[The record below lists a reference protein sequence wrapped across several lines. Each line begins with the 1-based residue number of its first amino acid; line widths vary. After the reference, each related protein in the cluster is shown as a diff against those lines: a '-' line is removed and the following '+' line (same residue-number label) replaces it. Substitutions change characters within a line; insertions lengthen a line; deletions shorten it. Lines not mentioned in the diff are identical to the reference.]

1 MNTPFSVTVSNCSRA
16 YSRIKLG
23 AAALIALTLPMAG
36 FAQSAGEVTL
46 HFANGQASLSGTL
59 KDFRNGRY
67 FLESSIGLV
76 AIPEDG
82 AVCEGSACPQAA
94 APEPENR
101 NVVLEAP
108 DGSLYLSGE
117 LITIENNAYVIRTVF
132 GVQRIPTRLVAC
144 TGPACPSAAP
154 AQPDDRIIELS
165 NGRTTLR
172 GELLGFD
179 GKIYNLDEET
189 MGNIYVNATGFEC
202 EGASCP

>member
-1 MNTPFSVTVSNCSRA
+1 MRA
-16 YSRIKLG
+16 YSRSKFF
-23 AAALIALTLPMAG
+23 AAALIILALPTASFSQDAG
-36 FAQSAGEVTL
+36 KVTL
-46 HFANGQASLSGTL
+46 HFASGQDSLSGTFKNF
-59 KDFRNGRY
+59 KDGRY
-67 FLESSIGLV
+67 FLNASIGLV

-94 APEPENR
+94 ALEPENL

-117 LITIENNAYVIRTVF
+117 LISIENNAYVIRTVF

-202 EGASCP
+202 QGASCP